1 MHTRESLKRDLKAM
15 ELAPEDTVL
24 IHSSMK
30 AIGEV
35 DEGAEAVLDALME
48 YFAPGLLVFPTLS
61 FRFVNA
67 EQPVFSVLDTPC
79 CTGILPELFR
89 KRPGVKRSLAPTH
102 SLGAYGRDADSF
114 VAGHEN
120 FDSPAHKESPW
131 GRLYKRNAYI
141 LFVGTGIGCNTFLH
155 GVEEWLPVPGMLTES
170 HQMLEIIDENG
181 NKINRPM
188 RRHLGGHSAW
198 YHLMEPVFREH
209 DGLRDGKF
217 GDAHVHILN
226 ARIGGDTVYELL
238 KKTPQFFTAE
248 YQNKEPK

>member
-1 MHTRESLKRDLKAM
+1 MGLV
-15 ELAPEDTVL
+15 PEDTVL

-30 AIGEV
+30 SIGEV
-35 DEGAEAVLDALME
+35 EGRADTVLDALME

-67 EQPVFSVLDTPC
+67 EQPVFSVRETPC

-89 KRPGVKRSLAPTH
+89 KRRGVKRSLSPTH
-102 SLGAYGRDADSF
+102 SLGAYGKDADVF
-114 VAGHEN
+114 VAGHGD
-120 FDSPAHKESPW
+120 FDSPAPPGSPW
-131 GRLYKRNAYI
+131 RRLYERNASI
-141 LFVGTGIGCNTFLH
+141 LFIGTGIGCNTYLH
-155 GVEEWLPVPGMLTES
+155 GVEEWLPVPGMLTEK

-181 NKINRPM
+181 EKISRPM

-198 YHLMEPVFREH
+198 YHLMEPVFRQH
-209 DGLRDGKF
+209 GGLRDGKF

-226 ARIGGDTVYELL
+226 ARIAGDTVYELL

-248 YQNKEPK
+248 YQNKESK